1 MRRHIDFAHLT
12 DKLCILNL
20 RDRLGIPAVFGLC
33 YSQEFRQ
40 GGVWNWPRRT
50 EADVRRMSSCVD
62 DERQNNGR
70 IWIRK
75 YAIAEKKDTAIKYVS
90 LIVLVIQNA
99 SQVLVMR
106 YVRTRPREM
115 FLSTVAIF
123 FAEVVK
129 LIVCIL
135 FLTIQEKSLI
145 RCLKVMY
152 EDIIKQPIDTLKVCV
167 PAVIYVIQNNLLYVA
182 VSNLP
187 AATYMVTYQLKI
199 LTTAVFTV
207 TILRRRLSLLQWL
220 ALVLLFGG
228 IALVQL
234 GDERTNMK
242 MIKGNITSIRDNSS
256 GIAELETIR
265 DDGSG
270 TAESGTSYK
279 YVVEQNPING
289 FAAVLVACILSGF
302 SGIYLE
308 KILKDSDVSV
318 WVRNVQ
324 LAIISLPVAL
334 VNVLIQDIKKV
345 LKHGVLVG
353 FDITVWC
360 LILLSSVGGIT
371 VAIVIKYADNI
382 LKAFAASIAIIV
394 ACIASALLFKFRP
407 AVLFLVGTVFVI
419 GAIFMYSL
427 FPYKKKYQQAPTE
440 PPHLIQQKEE
450 TAIV

>member
-1 MRRHIDFAHLT
+1 
-12 DKLCILNL
+12 
-20 RDRLGIPAVFGLC
+20 
-33 YSQEFRQ
+33 
-40 GGVWNWPRRT
+40 
-50 EADVRRMSSCVD
+50 MSSCDD
-62 DERQNNGR
+62 DEGQDSGR
-70 IWIRK
+70 IWIK
-75 YAIAEKKDTAIKYVS
+75 KCVSAEKKDTAIKYVS
-90 LIVLVIQNA
+90 LIILVVQNA

-199 LTTAVFTV
+199 LTTALFTV

-234 GDERTNMK
+234 DDQRANANKVVKE
-242 MIKGNITSIRDNSS
+242 NITSIRDDSS
-256 GIAELETIR
+256 KTAKLETP
-265 DDGSG
+265 
-270 TAESGTSYK
+270 YK
-279 YVVEQNPING
+279 HIVEQNPISG

-308 KILKDSDVSV
+308 KILKDSDVAV
-318 WVRNVQ
+318 WIRNVQ

-334 VNVLIQDIKKV
+334 ANVFIQDRRKV
-345 LKHGVLVG
+345 LERGMLVG
-353 FDITVWC
+353 FDIVVWC
-360 LILLSSVGGIT
+360 LIILSSIGGIT
-371 VAIVIKYADNI
+371 VAVVIKYADNI

-394 ACIASALLFKFRP
+394 ACIASALLFQFRP
-407 AVLFLVGTVFVI
+407 AVLFLVGSVFVI

-427 FPYKKKYQQAPTE
+427 FPYKKKYQQTPTE
-440 PPHLIQQKEE
+440 PLYATQQKDE
-450 TAIV
+450 TAAV

>member
-1 MRRHIDFAHLT
+1 
-12 DKLCILNL
+12 
-20 RDRLGIPAVFGLC
+20 
-33 YSQEFRQ
+33 
-40 GGVWNWPRRT
+40 
-50 EADVRRMSSCVD
+50 MSSCD
-62 DERQNNGR
+62 GDGRQDNGR

-75 YAIAEKKDTAIKYVS
+75 YANAVKKDTAIKYVS

-123 FAEVVK
+123 FAEVIK
-129 LIVCIL
+129 LIICIL
-135 FLTIQEKSLI
+135 FLTVQEKSLI

-152 EDIIKQPIDTLKVCV
+152 KDIIKQPIDTLKVCV
-167 PAVIYVIQNNLLYVA
+167 PAVIYVIQNNLLYIA

-199 LTTAVFTV
+199 LTTALFTV
-207 TILRRRLSLLQWL
+207 TILRRRLSMLQWL

-234 GDERTNMK
+234 NDQRTNMK
-242 MIKGNITSIRDNSS
+242 IMKENITSIRDDSS
-256 GIAELETIR
+256 KTTKLETP
-265 DDGSG
+265 
-270 TAESGTSYK
+270 YK
-279 YVVEQNPING
+279 HIVEQNPING
-289 FAAVLVACILSGF
+289 FTAVLVACVLSGF

-318 WVRNVQ
+318 WIRNVQ

-334 VNVLIQDIKKV
+334 ANVFIQDSRKV
-345 LKHGVLVG
+345 LERGMFVG
-353 FDITVWC
+353 FDIAVWC
-360 LILLSSVGGIT
+360 PIILSSIGGIT
-371 VAIVIKYADNI
+371 VAVVIKYADNI

-394 ACIASALLFKFRP
+394 ACIASALLFQFRP
-407 AVLFLVGTVFVI
+407 AVLFHVGTVFVI

-427 FPYKKKYQQAPTE
+427 FPYKTKYQQAPTE
-440 PPHLIQQKEE
+440 PLHATQQKEE
-450 TAIV
+450 TAAV